1 MFFGLAEPQAAMLDA
16 YADALRRGWS
26 PSNTSDVSAEHLAA
40 IAADPEAFLAK
51 LLEQTGTFALP
62 DGTVVDKLPSIV
74 RWMWDGDFCG
84 AISLR
89 YQPGTSQLPPLVS
102 GHIGYAVVPWKRNHG
117 YASKALRQ
125 VLDEAREL
133 GLTEVTIT
141 TQPDNLASRTV
152 IQRNGGVCAGTWSH
166 PTMDG
171 GAKLERWVVQLAA

>member
-1 MFFGLAEPQAAMLDA
+1 MFFGLAEPQSAMLDA

-26 PSNTSDVSAEHLAA
+26 PSNTSDVSAEQLAA

-51 LLEQTGTFALP
+51 LLEQKGTFALS
-62 DGTVVDKLPSIV
+62 DGTVVEKLPSIV
-74 RWMWDGDFCG
+74 RWMWDGEFCG

-89 YQPGTSQLPPLVS
+89 YQPGTSALPPHVG

-133 GLTEVTIT
+133 GLTQVDIT
-141 TQPDNLASRTV
+141 TYSDNLASRTV
-152 IQRNGGVCAGTWSH
+152 IQRNGGVLAGTWSH
-166 PTMDG
+166 PTVDG
-171 GAKLERWVVQLAA
+171 SALLELWVVKLG